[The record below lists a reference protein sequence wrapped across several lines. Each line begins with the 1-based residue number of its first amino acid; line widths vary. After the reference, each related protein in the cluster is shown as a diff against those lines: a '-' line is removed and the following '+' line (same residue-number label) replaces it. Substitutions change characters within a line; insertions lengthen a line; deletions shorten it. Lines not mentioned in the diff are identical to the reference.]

1 MLCTTVLQYILV
13 YFNYPIMLYL
23 KYLYVTPRWS
33 GSKFGWSLELHKALR
48 VPALYTECTI
58 HKYPTRRK
66 LNVPCSYHQYPK
78 KCWRFHFHP
87 IRMSWQLLIFH
98 LFLLSEIW
106 PKSPNQ
112 TWFAKPNIPVVTLVT
127 TWRAMRV
134 ILCFFSLVSYCLVK
148 YFGGHLVSLP
158 LAEFSWEGTVKKS

>member
-1 MLCTTVLQYILV
+1 MKIFKCCVQLYYILV
-13 YFNYPIMLYL
+13 YFNYPIMLCL

-106 PKSPNQ
+106 PERGKVQTKHDLPSQTSPWLLWSQ
-112 TWFAKPNIPVVTLVT
+112 HEGLWEWFY
-127 TWRAMRV
+127 
-134 ILCFFSLVSYCLVK
+134 VSSVWSRI
-148 YFGGHLVSLP
+148 V
-158 LAEFSWEGTVKKS
+158 